1 MKEKQSENLP
11 LKNPGSG
18 SVTDNSDVTEKYPW
32 HLLLQT
38 VVLLNAFLGES
49 QIGTT
54 YDGHMR
60 SLTMGD
66 FSRTAK
72 ILSWFLWR
80 KQKIN
85 DLLCSSAGPDGGCD
99 RTNPAGPEG
108 PGGDDAGPDLYCN
121 VL

>member
-1 MKEKQSENLP
+1 MALEMKEKQSENLP

-18 SVTDNSDVTEKYPW
+18 SVTDKSDVKEKYPW

-72 ILSWFLWR
+72 ILS
-80 KQKIN
+80 
-85 DLLCSSAGPDGGCD
+85 
-99 RTNPAGPEG
+99 
-108 PGGDDAGPDLYCN
+108 
-121 VL
+121 

>member
-1 MKEKQSENLP
+1 MALEMKEKQSENLP
-11 LKNPGSG
+11 LKNPGS
-18 SVTDNSDVTEKYPW
+18 VTDKSDVKEKYPW

-72 ILSWFLWR
+72 ILS
-80 KQKIN
+80 
-85 DLLCSSAGPDGGCD
+85 
-99 RTNPAGPEG
+99 
-108 PGGDDAGPDLYCN
+108 
-121 VL
+121 

>member
-1 MKEKQSENLP
+1 MALEMKEKQSENLP

-18 SVTDNSDVTEKYPW
+18 SVTVKSDVTEKYPW

-72 ILSWFLWR
+72 ILS
-80 KQKIN
+80 
-85 DLLCSSAGPDGGCD
+85 
-99 RTNPAGPEG
+99 
-108 PGGDDAGPDLYCN
+108 
-121 VL
+121 